1 MASTGRPL
9 TVMDMMMAM
18 VSHAVLV
25 IVMVLAMNHRQ
36 MALQTVSNRLAAMAV
51 VLAMPAMLD

>member
-1 MASTGRPL
+1 MASIGRPL

-25 IVMVLAMNHRQ
+25 IVMVSAMSHRQ
-36 MALQTVSNRLAAMAV
+36 MALQTVSNHLAAMVV